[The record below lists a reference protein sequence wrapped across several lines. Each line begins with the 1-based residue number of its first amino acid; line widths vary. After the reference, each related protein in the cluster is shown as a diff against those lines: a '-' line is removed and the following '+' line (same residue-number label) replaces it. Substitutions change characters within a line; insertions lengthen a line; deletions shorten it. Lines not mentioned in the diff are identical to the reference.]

1 MPQLLLSLFC
11 AALTYAIGI
20 ILVSLTFRSPKTGTL
35 LFAFWSATT
44 GSTSLVIVFGF
55 CVTSKQSIRMFR
67 AVLHLLVVAQ
77 IYSGAI
83 FLPEELWARL
93 RQDILI
99 EASTAIVLTVFEC
112 TIDIIY
118 VCATTPAASGDEG
131 FNIVTILKRW
141 IAHMPTSSQND
152 NRISSTPVEA
162 FSLRKLRT
170 EANTGNLQTRL
181 LRMVQKRFH
190 RRLPAPVDPDSEKGR
205 LLEDHEVV

>member
-1 MPQLLLSLFC
+1 MEINTQTNSTSQTCVSQLLLSLFC

-35 LFAFWSATT
+35 LFAFWCATM

-99 EASTAIVLTVFEC
+99 EASTAIILTVFEC
-112 TIDIIY
+112 AIDIIY

-131 FNIVTILKRW
+131 FNIVTVLKRW
-141 IAHMPTSSQND
+141 IAHMPTSQND
-152 NRISSTPVEA
+152 NRISPTPVEA
-162 FSLRKLRT
+162 FSLQKLCT
-170 EANTGNLQTRL
+170 EANTG
-181 LRMVQKRFH
+181 
-190 RRLPAPVDPDSEKGR
+190 P
-205 LLEDHEVV
+205 EDISSSTSSTDRPEL